1 MKRLGVLLIFIMLF
15 VMVTC
20 QPPSRVVKGRKHTE
34 MYVDTI
40 FDGKGNI
47 VTIKKHMEKNVHRD
61 TYYYTIFAFVLI
73 TGLILY
79 SKSKQ

>member
-1 MKRLGVLLIFIMLF
+1 
-15 VMVTC
+15 MVTC

-34 MYVDTI
+34 VYVDTI
-40 FDGKGNI
+40 FDGEGNI